1 MNSVKQIQKLNK
13 NELTGFDRFNR
24 ISKPANIVLNLI
36 FILMALVCIVPVLLV
51 VAISFSAETSITEY
65 GYHFI
70 PKIFSL
76 EGYTFLIS
84 QSKMIVRALGVSLF
98 VTVVGTALGVLLTTL
113 MGYVLS
119 RPGYKLNGFLTMVV
133 FIPMVFNG
141 GLVSTYY
148 VISQLLGLK
157 NSVWALI
164 LPLCVSSFNVVICRT
179 FFTSTVPES
188 LIESAKMDG
197 ASQLTIF
204 SRIVL
209 PISKPVLATIGL
221 FLCFSYWNDWYQS
234 MLYIEDAR
242 LYSLQALL
250 NAILTNI
257 QMLAKNAATM
267 GLGAAEMLAQMPQE
281 AARMAIVVIIVAPIA
296 CAYPFFQKYFIS
308 GLTLGAVKG

>member
-1 MNSVKQIQKLNK
+1 MDNVKQVRRIKK
-13 NELTGFDRFNR
+13 DEPDGFDRFNR
-24 ISKPANIVLNLI
+24 ISKPANVILNII
-36 FILMALVCIVPVLLV
+36 FLLMALACVIPVLLV

-65 GYHFI
+65 GYRFI

-76 EGYTFLIS
+76 EGYTFLLS
-84 QSKMIVRALGVSLF
+84 QSKMIIRALGVSLF
-98 VTVVGTALGVLLTTL
+98 VTILGTALGVLLTTL

-148 VISQLLGLK
+148 VVSQLLELK
-157 NSVWALI
+157 NTVWALI
-164 LPLCVSSFNVVICRT
+164 LPLSVSSFNVVVCRT
-179 FFTSTVPES
+179 FFKTTVPES

-197 ASQLTIF
+197 ASQFTIF
-204 SRIVL
+204 ARIVL
-209 PISKPVLATIGL
+209 PISQPVLATIGL
-221 FLCFSYWNDWYQS
+221 FLCFAYWNDWYQS
-234 MLYIEDAR
+234 MLYIEDSK

-250 NAILTNI
+250 NTILTNI
-257 QMLAKNAATM
+257 QMLAKNAATV
-267 GLGAAEMLAQMPQE
+267 GLGAAEMLAKMPQE